1 MITGLDQ
8 RLRLFTGRPGPTPAV
23 FEGGSTVRG
32 WANRHSDRDL
42 YAILPEV
49 HPPTGGDVRR
59 VPCGE
64 APGWAYR
71 LPVFTPDGIEDLQ
84 VWSAG
89 QVEALLAAM
98 GPGRLTAPGAAG
110 GNLTN
115 AEVDFLGRLW
125 HGRAISGADGI
136 AYWQR
141 RLHASAAATVMAVRC
156 LRLADNA
163 IDDTL
168 GQLETG
174 DLRSATL
181 AAARAYGFAVDAV
194 LATAGEFSFSSKWR
208 VRRIEHVRPS
218 QFTLDEYW
226 AVETMRDYHDDPG
239 AWIETVLATCQTI
252 AASIDL

>member
-1 MITGLDQ
+1 MITDLDE
-8 RLRLFTGRPGPTPAV
+8 RLRLFTSRAGVAPAV

-32 WANRHSDRDL
+32 WANRHSDRDF

-49 HPPTGGDVRR
+49 HEPTDGDADVRR
-59 VPCGE
+59 VACGE
-64 APGWAYR
+64 APGSAYR

-89 QVEALLAAM
+89 QVEALLTAM
-98 GPGRLTAPGAAG
+98 GPDRLGVAG
-110 GNLTN
+110 DRLTN

-125 HGRAISGADGI
+125 HGRAVSGADGV

-141 RLHASAAATVMAVRC
+141 RLHTSAAPAVMAARC
-156 LRLADNA
+156 LQLVDNA
-163 IDDTL
+163 VEDTL

-174 DLRSATL
+174 DVRSATL
-181 AAARAYGFAVDAV
+181 AAARAYGAAVDAV

-218 QFTLDEYW
+218 QFTIDEYW
-226 AVETMRDYHDDPG
+226 AVETMRDYHDDPED
-239 AWIETVLATCQTI
+239 WIETVLATCQTI

>member
-1 MITGLDQ
+1 MITDLQ
-8 RLRLFTGRPGPTPAV
+8 ERLRLFTSRPGVVPAV

-49 HPPTGGDVRR
+49 HAPTGGDVRR

-71 LPVFTPDGIEDLQ
+71 LPVFTPGGVEDLQ
-84 VWSAG
+84 VWSAD

-98 GPGRLTAPGAAG
+98 GPDRVAAAG
-110 GNLTN
+110 GTLTN

-141 RLHASAAATVMAVRC
+141 RLHACAAPAVMAARC

-174 DLRSATL
+174 DVRSATL
-181 AAARAYGFAVDAV
+181 AASRAYGFAVDAV

-218 QFTLDEYW
+218 QFTIDEYW
-226 AVETMRDYHDDPG
+226 AVETMRDYHDDPE